1 MVALKIRKVGN
12 SLGATFPQ
20 ETLAAMNVGEGDML
34 YLTQAPDGF
43 RLTANDPEF
52 ERQMEI
58 AERIM
63 KKRRNA
69 LRALAQR

>member
-1 MVALKIRKVGN
+1 MIALKLRKVGN
-12 SLGATFPQ
+12 SVGTVFPQ
-20 ETLAAMNVGEGDML
+20 EALAELNVQEGDML
-34 YLTQAPDGF
+34 YLTKAPDGF

-52 ERQMEI
+52 ARQMKI

-69 LRALAQR
+69 LRALADR